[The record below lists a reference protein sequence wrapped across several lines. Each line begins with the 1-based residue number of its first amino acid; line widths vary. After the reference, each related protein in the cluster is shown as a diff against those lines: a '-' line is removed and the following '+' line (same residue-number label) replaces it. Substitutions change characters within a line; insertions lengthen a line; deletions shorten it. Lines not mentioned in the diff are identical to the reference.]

1 MIEAEEGTVG
11 LELNLEGLFSQD
23 LAESSLE
30 ATTSVDEG
38 AEVYLPQLIYR
49 PDVRRPG
56 SPGLPDE

>member
-30 ATTSVDEG
+30 AMTSVDEVV
-38 AEVYLPQLIYR
+38 EVHLPQPIYR